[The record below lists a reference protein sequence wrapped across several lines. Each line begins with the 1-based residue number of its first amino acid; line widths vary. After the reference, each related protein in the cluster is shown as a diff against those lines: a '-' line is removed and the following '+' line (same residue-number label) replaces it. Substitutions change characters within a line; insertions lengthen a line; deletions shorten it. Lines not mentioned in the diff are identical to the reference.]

1 MIEKL
6 KALLLGKDDSSLKAD
21 RGHDGLQVAA
31 AALLV
36 EAALMDESFDD
47 AERATIERLLT
58 ARFDLSAGEVSA
70 LVEEAKVQVTES
82 SQLFGFTR
90 VIADSYD
97 NDQRVELVEMLWQVA
112 YADGELHDFEAS
124 LMRRLAGL
132 LHVSDYD
139 NGRARQAALD
149 RLSQLDE

>member
-6 KALLLGKDDSSLKAD
+6 KALFSGKDDSSLKANQGQD
-21 RGHDGLQVAA
+21 ALQVAA

-36 EAALMDESFDD
+36 EAALMDENFDD

-58 ARFDLSAGEVSA
+58 ARFDLSAAEVTSLLDEAKAEVSS
-70 LVEEAKVQVTES
+70 S

-90 VIADSYD
+90 IIADAFD
-97 NDQRVELVEMLWQVA
+97 NEQRIELMEMLWQVA

-124 LMRRLAGL
+124 LMRRMAGL

-139 NGRARQAALD
+139 SGRARQAAQA
-149 RLSQLDE
+149 RLGQGNE